1 MIERLFQVINRNSLD
16 ERKGT
21 WEIKTLGLFF
31 YVLIFLIINFW
42 LYHVLYGILV
52 PQPGIELTPP
62 NH

>member
-1 MIERLFQVINRNSLD
+1 MIERVFQVINRNSLD

-21 WEIKTLGLFF
+21 WEIKTLSLFF

-42 LYHVLYGILV
+42 PYHVLYGILV